1 MEFSEFLEE
10 VVVGSRLVFNQPENV
25 LVLEPEKADKG
36 GSGLDL
42 TDSLPKQVLSLC
54 GPASALAG
62 LAGGV
67 QAGWILQERLRTQSL

>member
-1 MEFSEFLEE
+1 M
-10 VVVGSRLVFNQPENV
+10 VVGSRLVFNQPENV
-25 LVLEPEKADKG
+25 LVLEPKKADKG
-36 GSGLDL
+36 DSGLDL

-54 GPASALAG
+54 GPASALGG